1 MADKKKKAGEKESTV
16 LAALLVDIKAV
27 PVQDRKIVNGRTID
41 LVKLDDV
48 VKAVEDSF

>member
-1 MADKKKKAGEKESTV
+1 MAKSEKKSENKPIDK
-16 LAALLVDIKAV
+16 AALLVDIKAV

-48 VKAVEDSF
+48 VQAVEDSF